1 MLKNLLRDNVESI
14 FSPLPESVQ
23 KWMLTRFVYQGVKRA
38 KDLKVHPVQL
48 FDTVFRNQNS
58 V

>member
-23 KWMLTRFVYQGVKRA
+23 KWMLDRFVYQGVKRG
-38 KDLKVHPVQL
+38 KNLDNDSVPL
-48 FDTVFRNQNS
+48 FDTKFFK
-58 V
+58 